1 MHCRLGDG
9 LKTYRKQRGW
19 TQAEL
24 AERATI
30 SIPTLRL
37 LEQSRGNLGSLWGV
51 ITTLELKLVGRNLP
65 DGEHTGARLALL
77 RRRRKLSQRHLAQM
91 LSISPSTLVRL
102 ERLNQGRFDVLS
114 QALQVLGSGARWM
127 PVDEMPKFFSHAG
140 NSSGQQDWQ
149 TPPELLERLY
159 TVFRFDL
166 DPCSPTAD
174 KRRAPVKAKV
184 HYTAAD
190 DGLSL
195 PWFGT
200 VFINPPY
207 GRELRHWVA
216 KGRNE
221 VAQGNAQ
228 LVIAL
233 IPARTDTTWWHDT
246 IAGQAE
252 VLFLRGRLSFGC
264 SGQSAPF
271 PSAIA
276 VWSHAGNV
284 METLATVFPNAWCS
298 GKV

>member
-1 MHCRLGDG
+1 M
-9 LKTYRKQRGW
+9 
-19 TQAEL
+19 
-24 AERATI
+24 
-30 SIPTLRL
+30 P
-37 LEQSRGNLGSLWGV
+37 
-51 ITTLELKLVGRNLP
+51 
-65 DGEHTGARLALL
+65 
-77 RRRRKLSQRHLAQM
+77 LSE
-91 LSISPSTLVRL
+91 V
-102 ERLNQGRFDVLS
+102 
-114 QALQVLGSGARWM
+114 
-127 PVDEMPKFFSHAG
+127 PKFFSHAG
-140 NSSGQQDWQ
+140 NSSGQHDWQ

-233 IPARTDTTWWHDT
+233 IPARTDTTWWHES

-271 PSAIA
+271 PSAIV
-276 VWSHAGNV
+276 VWSRAGNV
-284 METLATVFPNAWCS
+284 METLAAVFPNAWCS